1 MQLNILV
8 EQCLMTA
15 QSVLIL
21 IGALKK
27 AGNGAVDEVVDKY
40 CINLSL
46 IE

>member
-1 MQLNILV
+1 
-8 EQCLMTA
+8 MTV

-27 AGNGAVDEVVDKY
+27 AGNGATDGVVDKY
-40 CINLSL
+40 CLNLSL

>member
-1 MQLNILV
+1 MQSNILV

-21 IGALKK
+21 IGVLNK
-27 AGNGAVDEVVDKY
+27 AGNGAVGGVVDKY
-40 CINLSL
+40 CLNLSL